1 MLIPPP
7 PFIGHG
13 FTFLSMSTLSYFP
26 EFRFVQPQLPIASRL
41 KTKALVELTAK
52 YLELHSHDLC
62 MYTGPKTQLRFGGEA
77 RLDGSAYLGRL

>member
-26 EFRFVQPQLPIASRL
+26 EFRFVQTQLPIASRL
-41 KTKALVELTAK
+41 KTKALVELTGK
-52 YLELHSHDLC
+52 YLELRSHDLC
-62 MYTGPKTQLRFGGEA
+62 MYTGPETQLRFGVGLDLTGA
-77 RLDGSAYLGRL
+77 RI